1 MHKYSHNYIKFVIF
15 VIVIAIMSASAYC
28 AYIYTTKP
36 AAFAEN
42 FEMVPFRPQIE
53 GPYGLGFQKKYEPVP
68 LFVNFI
74 PPLLGSDFKLNNF
87 IRRTKMESNTPTI
100 TNGDKRSLISPGS
113 GSGQISVGPARNPLF
128 LVPDIGASRILVKW
142 AKPATL
148 SAKKVDAYGSF
159 QETTKWSCKDTEP
172 EWQLLWFPKDKK
184 GLSRYCWEDLV
195 KTNTTKDSISNGEFV
210 STMTDMMGSMD
221 FETDVYN
228 TFIEAMYALSY
239 VQGSSLFGAG
249 YDHRLIADPKEFIAW
264 SKSLKLLIEN
274 SVQFNKR
281 RAILTGH
288 GLGALLTNKF
298 LVGSTQEWKDTYIA
312 GFISLN
318 GTFGSVP
325 KALRV
330 LMSGEIL
337 PNKEDQTLIRNGSL
351 NASGLH
357 LLLDSGRENIVHYN
371 QEIYTLQ
378 DIPKLL
384 DTVSEELFDPMLNDT
399 YSIAKSFNNNSTKA
413 PNVPVNIFIGNMID
427 TEVEYY
433 YSDLIHD
440 PVNITYTDGDG
451 TVPITTLVRPKD
463 WSKEQS
469 QIVTFKAYPRAEHS
483 KILKLYE
490 PMFDLMSLI
499 KVYNE

>member
-1 MHKYSHNYIKFVIF
+1 MINYKKLLVFCILVAVVALLVYKHGI
-15 VIVIAIMSASAYC
+15 ISES
-28 AYIYTTKP
+28 
-36 AAFAEN
+36 

-53 GPYGLGFQKKYEPVP
+53 GPYGLGFQSKYEPVP

-100 TNGDKRSLISPGS
+100 TNGDKQSLISPTA
-113 GSGQISVGPARNPLF
+113 GQISLGPARNPLF

-142 AKPATL
+142 AKPTTL
-148 SAKKVDAYGSF
+148 AAKKVDAYGSF

-184 GLSRYCWEDLV
+184 GLSRYCWQDLV
-195 KTNTTKDSISNGEFV
+195 KTNVSKDSIANGEFV
-210 STMTDMMGSMD
+210 STMPDMMGSMD
-221 FETDVYN
+221 FETDIYN

-239 VQGSSLFGAG
+239 VQGSSLFGAS
-249 YDHRLIADPKEFIAW
+249 YDHRLIADPKEFTAW
-264 SKSLKLLIEN
+264 SKTLKLLIEN

-318 GTFGSVP
+318 GTFGPVP

-337 PNKEDQTLIRNGSL
+337 PNKEDQMLIRNGSL

-357 LLLDSGRENIVHYN
+357 LLLSDSGSENVVHYN
-371 QEIYTLQ
+371 QEVYTLQ
-378 DIPKLL
+378 DIPKLI
-384 DTVSEELFDPMLNDT
+384 DIISEELFDPMLGDT
-399 YSIAKSFNNNSTKA
+399 YSIAKSFNADAAKA
-413 PNVPVNIFIGNMID
+413 PNVPVNIFIGTTMD

-451 TVPITTLVRPKD
+451 TVPITTLVRPKE
-463 WSKEQS
+463 WSKDQS
-469 QIVTFKAYPRAEHS
+469 QVVTFKSYPRAEHS

-490 PMFDLMSLI
+490 PMVDFMNLV